1 MVKDFL
7 ITSNSNTKIRV
18 SNIFLKDLLLNIIT
32 VDIKPWIW
40 LNLLSKDV
48 TDKGTRKGVG
58 MLLQCLYMVGLLKQY
73 YQNTMND
80 NLIMSHVF
88 VM

>member
-48 TDKGTRKGVG
+48 PDKGTRKGVE